1 MLYLISEGNRDTIL
15 QLPWIDKHL
24 DLIRELGYAKVPVD
38 LFDSDSSK
46 SLSRRRR
53 GVTSTSNLSGLP
65 CSYTSV
71 SAPTTTSVSR
81 NYVQLAKLTARTNV
95 GHL

>member
-1 MLYLISEGNRDTIL
+1 MISEGNRDTIL

-24 DLIRELGYAKVPVD
+24 DLIRELAYAKVPVD
-38 LFDSDSSK
+38 LFDESESK
-46 SLSRRRR
+46 ATWGDIDFKPLRLALLVCICLR
-53 GVTSTSNLSGLP
+53 SNHNQRLE
-65 CSYTSV
+65 
-71 SAPTTTSVSR
+71 

>member
-24 DLIRELGYAKVPVD
+24 DLIRELAYAKVPVD
-38 LFDSDSSK
+38 LFDESESK
-46 SLSRRRR
+46 RR
-53 GVTSTSNLSGLP
+53 GVISPSNLSGLP

-71 SAPTTTSVSR
+71 SA
-81 NYVQLAKLTARTNV
+81 KLTARTNV